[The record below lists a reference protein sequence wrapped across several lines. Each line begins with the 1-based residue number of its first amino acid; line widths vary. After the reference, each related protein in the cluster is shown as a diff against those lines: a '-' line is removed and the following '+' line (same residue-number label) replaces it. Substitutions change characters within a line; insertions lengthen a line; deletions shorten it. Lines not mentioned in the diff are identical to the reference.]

1 MEEINCQKLKN
12 DFAILKAV
20 KQQLDDNLEGHT
32 VVGSLDL
39 LRKNID
45 KQISI
50 LQEIFRIIIFNP
62 ARELKK
68 KGQIK

>member
-45 KQISI
+45 K
-50 LQEIFRIIIFNP
+50 
-62 ARELKK
+62 
-68 KGQIK
+68 